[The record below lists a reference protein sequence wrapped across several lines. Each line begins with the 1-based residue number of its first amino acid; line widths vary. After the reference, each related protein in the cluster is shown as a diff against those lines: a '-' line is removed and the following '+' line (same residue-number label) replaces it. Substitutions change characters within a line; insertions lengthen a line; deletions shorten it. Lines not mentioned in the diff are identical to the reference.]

1 MPLSDVAIR
10 TAKPAAKPL
19 KLSDERGLFL
29 LIQPSG
35 GKLRRLKYRI
45 GGKEKQLSL
54 GRYPDVSLKEARERA
69 GEARKP
75 IAVGVDPSEK
85 KRSDR
90 IEATLKAANTFAIV
104 AEEYITKSEREPPGW
119 RERCFRI
126 RRARLHGAD

>member
-10 TAKPAAKPL
+10 TAKPL

-54 GRYPDVSLKEARERA
+54 GRYPDVSLK
-69 GEARKP
+69 EARKP